1 MMTIAAGT
9 KLGRYEIRSKI
20 GEGGMGEVYLAEDVR
35 LHRKVALKILPS
47 EVAANKD
54 RMRRFEQEA
63 QAAAAL
69 NHPNIAHIY
78 EIGEHDGTNFI
89 AMEFIDGVTLREKIH
104 REHAELRKLLR
115 YLQQVAEG
123 LAKAHA
129 AGIVHRDLKPDN
141 VMITRDGHAK
151 ILDFGLAK
159 LSEQTKRQ
167 GVEPQE
173 EAPTAVMQRALSTPG
188 LVMGTVGYMSPEQ
201 AQARGVDHRSDI
213 FSFGCL
219 LYEVATGQRAF
230 ESESTIDTLHKIVH
244 APVSLVKDVN
254 PAAPADLTRIVRRC
268 LAKDPDE
275 RYQSIRDAAIELRDV
290 RRELEGAAELET
302 TVPPSAVGSGVTST
316 TNGAASVSDAP
327 LSTAPVSSAEYIVT
341 GIKRH
346 KVVTVSVLI
355 ALVLGSLGLAAYL
368 RGRNTEV
375 AIDSIAV
382 LPFVNQSGDPD
393 TEYLADGLTESI
405 INNLTRLPSLKV
417 IARSSV
423 FRYKGRDTDPMK
435 AGGELG
441 VRAVLTGRLL
451 QRGDS
456 LMVSAELV
464 DVRDNKQLWGE
475 QYNRKVA
482 DALAVQQ
489 EISREITEKLRL
501 RLSGEEQQR
510 LVRRDT
516 ANPEA
521 YQFYLRGR
529 FYWNKRTADGIRK
542 AIEQFQQAI
551 ERDPNYALGYVGLAD
566 CYTLLE
572 EYAGVPSSETLPKAR
587 AAADRA
593 LQLDDTLAEAHTSS
607 ASIYLHQWRWAE
619 AEQEFRRAISL
630 NPNYP
635 TTHHWFSVYLMTKR
649 RFDEAQKEI
658 KRAQELDPLSPIIG
672 INVANLYLLSGDA
685 DPAVEQCKRVIELDP
700 GFPGGPAQLGIAYLR
715 QRRYEE
721 AIAGFQ
727 KAAELTGRA
736 SDSLSDL
743 GNAYAVAGKR
753 AEALAILKELEARYA
768 RREATE
774 RDVAYVYAGLDDRDR
789 TFEWLEKSFQQRSG
803 SLSAVT
809 WQFGFEALRSDPRYA
824 DLVRRMGLEP

>member
-1 MMTIAAGT
+1 MIASGT
-9 KLGRYEIRSKI
+9 KLGRYEIRSKL
-20 GEGGMGEVYLAEDVR
+20 GEGGMGEVYLAEDTR

-89 AMEFIDGVTLREKIH
+89 AMEFIDGVTLRDKIH

-123 LAKAHA
+123 LAKAHG

-141 VMITRDGHAK
+141 VMITRDGYAK

-159 LSEQTKRQ
+159 LSEQTRRQ
-167 GVEPQE
+167 DVEPHE
-173 EAPTAVMQRALSTPG
+173 EAPTAVMQGPHSTPG

-201 AQARGVDHRSDI
+201 AQGRPVDYRSDI
-213 FSFGCL
+213 FSFGCV
-219 LYEVATGQRAF
+219 LYEAATGQRAF

-244 APVSLVKDVN
+244 APVPLVKEVN
-254 PAAPADLTRIVRRC
+254 PSAPGDLTRIARRC

-275 RYQSIRDAAIELRDV
+275 RYQSIREAAIELRDL
-290 RRELEGAAELET
+290 RRELEGAAELEI
-302 TVPPSAVGSGVTST
+302 TVQPSAVGLGVTST
-316 TNGAASVSDAP
+316 TNVAATVSDAP
-327 LSTAPVSSAEYIVT
+327 HSTAPVSSAEYIVT
-341 GIKRH
+341 QIKRN
-346 KVVTVSVLI
+346 KVVTAIVLI
-355 ALVLGSLGLAAYL
+355 VLVIGGIGLAVYL
-368 RGRNTEV
+368 HARNTEV
-375 AIDSIAV
+375 TIDSIAV

-405 INNLTRLPSLKV
+405 INNLTQLPSLKV

-423 FRYKGRDTDPMK
+423 FRYKGKDADPMK
-435 AGGELG
+435 AGGDLG

-451 QRGDS
+451 QRDDS

-542 AIEQFQQAI
+542 AMEQFQQAT

-566 CYTLLE
+566 SYILLE
-572 EYAGVPSSETLPKAR
+572 DYAGVSSSETLPKAR

-607 ASIYLHQWRWAE
+607 AHIYDQQWRWAE
-619 AEQEFRRAISL
+619 AEQQFRRATSL
-630 NPNYP
+630 NPNYA
-635 TTHHWFSVYLMTKR
+635 TTHHWYSVYLMTKR
-649 RFDEAQKEI
+649 RFDEAQRAI
-658 KRAQELDPLSPIIG
+658 KRAEELDPLSPIIG

-685 DPAVEQCKRVIELDP
+685 DSAVAQCKRVMELDP
-700 GFPGGPAQLGIAYLR
+700 GFPGGPAQLGLSYLG

-721 AIAGFQ
+721 AIAALQ
-727 KAAELTGRA
+727 KAAEMSGRE

-753 AEALAILKELEARYA
+753 AEALAILKELEAKYA
-768 RREATE
+768 RRQALALH
-774 RDVAYVYAGLDDRDR
+774 VAKVYAGLDDRDQ
-789 TFEWLEKSFQQRSG
+789 TFEWLEKAFQQRSG

-809 WQFGFEALRSDPRYA
+809 WQFAFEALRSDLRYV
-824 DLVRRMGLEP
+824 DLVRRMGL

>member
-1 MMTIAAGT
+1 VIPIGT
-9 KLGRYEIRSKI
+9 KLDRYEIRAKI
-20 GEGGMGEVYLAEDVR
+20 GEGGMGEVYLADDSR
-35 LHRKVALKILPS
+35 LHRKVALKILPAELAS
-47 EVAANKD
+47 HRD

-63 QAAAAL
+63 TAAAAL

-78 EIGEHDGTNFI
+78 EISESEGMHFI
-89 AMEFIDGVTLREKIH
+89 AMEFIDGVTLRDKIH

-159 LSEQTKRQ
+159 LSEQTRRQ
-167 GVEPQE
+167 AVEPQE
-173 EAPTAVMQRALSTPG
+173 EAPTAVMQRPLSTPG

-201 AQARGVDHRSDI
+201 SQGQTLDHRSDI

-219 LYEVATGQRAF
+219 LYEAATGQRAF
-230 ESESTIDTLHKIVH
+230 EGESTIDTLHKIVH
-244 APVSLVKDVN
+244 APVPLVKDVN
-254 PAAPADLTRIVRRC
+254 PSAPTDLTRIARRC

-275 RYQSIRDAAIELRDV
+275 RYQSIKEAAIELRDL

-316 TNGAASVSDAP
+316 MSGAANVSTAP
-327 LSTAPVSSAEYIVT
+327 LSTSPVSGAEYIVT

-346 KVVTVSVLI
+346 KLVAVVVLT
-355 ALVLGSLGLAAYL
+355 ALILGALGVAAYL
-368 RGRNTEV
+368 RERNSEV

-382 LPFVNQSGDPD
+382 LPFVNQSGEPD

-423 FRYKGRDTDPMK
+423 FRYKGRDADPVK
-435 AGGELG
+435 VGSELR
-441 VRAVLTGRLL
+441 VHAVLTGRLL

-456 LMVSAELV
+456 LMVSTELV

-475 QYNRKVA
+475 QYNRRVA
-482 DALAVQQ
+482 EALAVQQ

-501 RLSGEEQQR
+501 RLSGEEEQR

-516 ANPEA
+516 TNTEA

-542 AIEQFQQAI
+542 AIEQFQQAL

-566 CYTLLE
+566 CYILLE

-607 ASIYLHQWRWAE
+607 ASIYDKQWRWAE
-619 AEQEFRRAISL
+619 AEQEFRRAISV

-649 RFDEAQKEI
+649 RFDEAQEEI

-685 DPAVEQCKRVIELDP
+685 DSAVEQCKRVMELDP
-700 GFPGGPAQLGIAYLR
+700 GFPGGPAQLGFAYLK

-721 AIAGFQ
+721 AIAAFQ
-727 KAAELTGRA
+727 KAAELSGRA
-736 SDSLSDL
+736 SDLLSDL

-753 AEALAILKELEARYA
+753 AEAFAILKELEASYA
-768 RREATE
+768 RREAIE
-774 RDVAYVYAGLDDRDR
+774 YDIAYVYAGLQDRDR
-789 TFEWLEKSFQQRSG
+789 TFEWLEKAFQQRSG

-809 WQFGFEALRSDPRYA
+809 WQFGFDALRSDPRYG
-824 DLVRRMGLEP
+824 DLVRRMRLEP

>member
-1 MMTIAAGT
+1 MAITAGT
-9 KLGRYEIRSKI
+9 KLGRYEIRSRL
-20 GEGGMGEVYLAEDVR
+20 GEGGMGEVYLAQDTK
-35 LHRKVALKILPS
+35 LDRKVALKILPAELAS
-47 EVAANKD
+47 NRD
-54 RMRRFEQEA
+54 RMERFIREA
-63 QAAAAL
+63 KSAAAL
-69 NHPNIAHIY
+69 SHPNIAQIF
-78 EIGEHDGTNFI
+78 EIGEHDAMHYI
-89 AMEFIDGVTLREKIH
+89 AMEFIDGVTLREMIH

-115 YLQQVAEG
+115 YLQHVAEG
-123 LAKAHA
+123 LTKAHA

-141 VMITRDGHAK
+141 VMITRDGYAK

-159 LSEQTKRQ
+159 LSEPPAVA
-167 GVEPQE
+167 GGLSVEE
-173 EAPTAVMQRALSTPG
+173 EAPTAVMRRPLSTPG
-188 LVMGTVGYMSPEQ
+188 LIMGTVGYMSPEQ
-201 AQARGVDHRSDI
+201 AQGRGVDHRSDI

-219 LYEVATGQRAF
+219 LYEAATSQRAF
-230 ESESTIDTLHKIVH
+230 ASESTIDTLHKIVH
-244 APVSLVKDVN
+244 APVALVKDVN

-268 LAKDPDE
+268 LGKNPDE
-275 RYQSIRDAAIELRDV
+275 RYQSIREAAIELRDV
-290 RRELEGAAELET
+290 RREFEGAAELET
-302 TVPPSAVGSGVTST
+302 TVPPSAVGSGVIST
-316 TNGAASVSDAP
+316 ASGAASVSVAP

-341 GIKRH
+341 EIKRH
-346 KVVTVSVLI
+346 KVVTAIVLI
-355 ALVLGSLGLAAYL
+355 ALVLGGLGLAAYL
-368 RGRNTEV
+368 HGRNTEV

-423 FRYKGRDTDPMK
+423 FRYKGKDADPFK
-435 AGGELG
+435 AGGDLG

-501 RLSGEEQQR
+501 RLSGDEQQR
-510 LVRRDT
+510 LGRRDT

-566 CYTLLE
+566 CYILLE
-572 EYAGVPSSETLPKAR
+572 EYAGVPSSEALPKAR

-607 ASIYLHQWRWAE
+607 AFVYYSQWRWAE

-630 NPNYP
+630 NPNYA

-672 INVANLYLLSGDA
+672 INVANLYLLTGDA
-685 DPAVEQCKRVIELDP
+685 DSAVEQCKRLIELDP
-700 GFPGGPAQLGIAYLR
+700 GFYGGPSQLGLAYLR

-721 AIAGFQ
+721 AIAALQ
-727 KAAELTGRA
+727 KAAEMSGRA
-736 SDSLSDL
+736 NDSLSDL

-753 AEALAILKELEARYA
+753 AESLAIVKELEARYA
-768 RREATE
+768 MREANE
-774 RDVAYVYAGLDDRDR
+774 LNIAYVYAGLDDRDR
-789 TFEWLEKSFQQRSG
+789 TFEWLEKAFQQRSG
-803 SLSAVT
+803 SLTSVT
-809 WQFGFEALRSDPRYA
+809 WFLGFETLRSDPRYA

>member
-1 MMTIAAGT
+1 
-9 KLGRYEIRSKI
+9 
-20 GEGGMGEVYLAEDVR
+20 
-35 LHRKVALKILPS
+35 
-47 EVAANKD
+47 
-54 RMRRFEQEA
+54 
-63 QAAAAL
+63 
-69 NHPNIAHIY
+69 
-78 EIGEHDGTNFI
+78 
-89 AMEFIDGVTLREKIH
+89 
-104 REHAELRKLLR
+104 
-115 YLQQVAEG
+115 
-123 LAKAHA
+123 
-129 AGIVHRDLKPDN
+129 
-141 VMITRDGHAK
+141 
-151 ILDFGLAK
+151 
-159 LSEQTKRQ
+159 
-167 GVEPQE
+167 
-173 EAPTAVMQRALSTPG
+173 MQRPLSTPG

-201 AQARGVDHRSDI
+201 AQGRGVDHRSDI

-219 LYEVATGQRAF
+219 LYEAATSQRAF

-244 APVSLVKDVN
+244 APVPMVKDVN

-268 LAKDPDE
+268 TAKDPDD
-275 RYQSIRDAAIELRDV
+275 RYQSIREAAIELRDV

-316 TNGAASVSDAP
+316 TSGAASVSGAL

-341 GIKRH
+341 EIKRH
-346 KVVTVSVLI
+346 KVLAVIVLI
-355 ALVLGSLGLAAYL
+355 ALVLGGLGLAAYL
-368 RGRNTEV
+368 HERNSEV

-382 LPFVNQSGDPD
+382 LPFVNQSADPD

-405 INNLTRLPSLKV
+405 INNLTRLPSLRV

-423 FRYKGRDTDPMK
+423 FRYKGKDADPLK

-451 QRGDS
+451 QHGDS
-456 LMVSAELV
+456 LIVSAELV
-464 DVRDNKQLWGE
+464 DVRNNKQLWGE

-489 EISREITEKLRL
+489 EISREITEKLSL

-551 ERDPNYALGYVGLAD
+551 DRDPNYALGYVGLAD
-566 CYTLLE
+566 CYILLE
-572 EYAGVPSSETLPKAR
+572 EYAGVPSNETLPKAR

-607 ASIYLHQWRWAE
+607 ASIYDHQWRWAE

-635 TTHHWFSVYLMTKR
+635 TTHHWFSVHLMTKR

-685 DPAVEQCKRVIELDP
+685 DSAVEQCKRIMELDP
-700 GFPGGPAQLGIAYLR
+700 AFPGGPAQLGLAYLR

-721 AIAGFQ
+721 AIAALE
-727 KAAELTGRA
+727 KAAEMSGRA
-736 SDSLSDL
+736 SDLLSDL
-743 GNAYAVAGKR
+743 GNAYAAAGKR
-753 AEALAILKELEARYA
+753 AEALAILKKLEASYA
-768 RREATE
+768 RREAIE
-774 RDVAYVYAGLDDRDR
+774 YDVAYVYAGLEDRNR
-789 TFEWLEKSFQQRSG
+789 TFEWLEKAFQQRSG
-803 SLSAVT
+803 TLPAVT
-809 WQFGFEALRSDPRYA
+809 WAFGFDALRSDPRYA

>member
-1 MMTIAAGT
+1 MTLAAAT
-9 KLGRYEIRSKI
+9 KLGRYEIRSKL

-35 LHRKVALKILPS
+35 LHRQVALKILPS

-54 RMRRFEQEA
+54 RMRRFDQEA

-89 AMEFIDGVTLREKIH
+89 AMEFIDGVTLRDKIH

-115 YLQQVAEG
+115 YLQHVAEG

-141 VMITRDGHAK
+141 VMITRDGYAK

-159 LSEQTKRQ
+159 LTEQTKRQ

-173 EAPTAVMQRALSTPG
+173 EAPTAVMQPPLSTPG

-201 AQARGVDHRSDI
+201 AQGRGVDHRSDI

-219 LYEVATGQRAF
+219 LYEAATSQRAF
-230 ESESTIDTLHKIVH
+230 ASESTIDTLHKIVH
-244 APVSLVKDVN
+244 APVALVKDVN
-254 PAAPADLTRIVRRC
+254 PSAPGDLTRIVRRC

-275 RYQSIRDAAIELRDV
+275 RYQSIKEAAIELRDV
-290 RRELEGAAELET
+290 RREIEGAAELET

-316 TNGAASVSDAP
+316 ASGAARVSVAP

-346 KVVTVSVLI
+346 KVVTAIVLI
-355 ALVLGSLGLAAYL
+355 ALVLGGLGLAAYL
-368 RGRNTEV
+368 HGRNTEV

-423 FRYKGRDTDPMK
+423 FRYKGKDADPFK
-435 AGGELG
+435 AGGDLG

-566 CYTLLE
+566 CYIVLE

-607 ASIYLHQWRWAE
+607 ASIYDHQWRWAE

-635 TTHHWFSVYLMTKR
+635 TTHHWFSVHLMTKR
-649 RFDEAQKEI
+649 RFDEARNEI

-672 INVANLYLLSGDA
+672 VNVANLYILRGDG
-685 DPAVEQCKRVIELDP
+685 DSAVEQCKRLIELDP
-700 GFPGGPAQLGIAYLR
+700 GFYGGPAQLGLAYLR

-721 AIAGFQ
+721 AIAALQ
-727 KAAELTGRA
+727 KAAEMSGRA
-736 SDSLSDL
+736 SDSLNDL
-743 GNAYAVAGKR
+743 GNAYAVVGKR
-753 AEALAILKELEARYA
+753 TEALAIAKELEARYA

-774 RDVAYVYAGLDDRDR
+774 LNVAYVYAGLDDRDR
-789 TFEWLEKSFQQRSG
+789 TLEWLEKGFQQRSG

-809 WQFGFEALRSDPRYA
+809 WLFGFEALRSDPRYA

>member
-1 MMTIAAGT
+1 MIASGT

-35 LHRKVALKILPS
+35 LHRQVALKILPS

-78 EIGEHDGTNFI
+78 EIGEHDGRHFI
-89 AMEFIDGVTLREKIH
+89 AMEFIDGVTLRGKIH

-129 AGIVHRDLKPDN
+129 AGIIHRDLKPDN
-141 VMITRDGHAK
+141 VMITRDGYAK

-159 LSEQTKRQ
+159 LSERTRRQ
-167 GVEPQE
+167 DGEPHE
-173 EAPTAVMQRALSTPG
+173 EVPTAMMQGPHSTPG

-201 AQARGVDHRSDI
+201 AQGRSVDYRSDI

-219 LYEVATGQRAF
+219 LYEATTGQRAF
-230 ESESTIDTLHKIVH
+230 ESESTIDTLHRIVH
-244 APVSLVKDVN
+244 APVPLVKDVN
-254 PAAPADLTRIVRRC
+254 PSAPGDLTRIVRRC

-275 RYQSIRDAAIELRDV
+275 RYQSIRDAAIELRDL
-290 RRELEGAAELET
+290 RRELEGAAELEI

-316 TNGAASVSDAP
+316 TNVAATVSDAP

-341 GIKRH
+341 EIKRN
-346 KVVTVSVLI
+346 KVVTAIVLT
-355 ALVLGSLGLAAYL
+355 ALVLGGFGLAAYL
-368 RGRNTEV
+368 RARNTEV

-423 FRYKGRDTDPMK
+423 FRYKGRDADPMK
-435 AGGELG
+435 AGGDLG

-529 FYWNKRTADGIRK
+529 FYWNKRTTDGIRK

-566 CYTLLE
+566 SYILLE
-572 EYAGVPSSETLPKAR
+572 DYAGVPSSETLPKAR

-607 ASIYLHQWRWAE
+607 AHIYDQQWRWAE

-630 NPNYP
+630 NPNYA
-635 TTHHWFSVYLMTKR
+635 TTHHWFSVYLLAQR
-649 RFDEAQKEI
+649 RFDEARKEI

-672 INVANLYLLSGDA
+672 VNVADLYLLSGDA
-685 DPAVEQCKRVIELDP
+685 DSAIEQCKRVIELDP
-700 GFPGGPAQLGIAYLR
+700 GFPGGSEFLGLAYLKQ
-715 QRRYEE
+715 QRFEE
-721 AIAGFQ
+721 AIAAFQ
-727 KAAELTGRA
+727 KSAELSKRA
-736 SDSLSDL
+736 SGDLSSL

-753 AEALAILKELEARYA
+753 TEALAIVKELEARYA
-768 RREATE
+768 RREAIGSQL
-774 RDVAYVYAGLDDRDR
+774 AYVYAGLGDRDR
-789 TFEWLEKSFQQRSG
+789 SFEWLEKDFQKHSG
-803 SLSAVT
+803 SLPQVT
-809 WQFGFEALRSDPRYA
+809 WYLGFEALRSDPRYA